1 MNEERINEGLTKEKE
16 LVSRIEVLKE
26 RIKDEPDGYFKE
38 LDKEELKYSEGLLE
52 FIRKRIILLKPYLGG
67 VTFKDM
73 SMVGFLEDTEGHGF
87 YFEDKDGNKVVLRSF
102 QDPYCEGLSYLN
114 LSVLKESDF
123 DGLLFDFDGNDL
135 SKSVEVVKDQGIR
148 LNPNNGHPIFVPW
161 KVHNKYWNDDDMS
174 LVLARITDET
184 DGSFDFKTWRVSGL
198 IGSMWLIKHYGS
210 ENE

>member
-1 MNEERINEGLTKEKE
+1 MNEERIKELLSREKE
-16 LVSRIEVLKE
+16 LASRIEVLKE
-26 RIKDEPDGYFKE
+26 RIKDEPDSDFKE
-38 LDKEELKYSEGLLE
+38 LDKEELKYTESLLK
-52 FIRKRIILLKPYLGG
+52 FIRRRIISLKPYLGG

-135 SKSVEVVKDQGIR
+135 SKSVDVVKDQGIR
-148 LNPNNGHPIFVPW
+148 LRPNNGHPIFIPW
-161 KVHNKYWNDDDMS
+161 KVHNKDWNDDDMS